1 MRRVSIKELASQFK
15 KLMTLLSFTSTSAGE
30 LDLEKGMDQISHHV
44 CEILKADTATV
55 YLIDEHSNE
64 LWAKIHKGNI
74 PEIRVPI
81 GKGIASHVAT
91 TGECFNVANAYSNPN
106 LYPEID
112 QLTGYH
118 TKSVLC
124 MPVKDDSGKIV
135 AVIQAL
141 NKYGGAFTEEDE
153 HIMKTLCIQTA
164 ISLRNTQMYTASLM
178 TQHKIQVLLDVA
190 NQLSSELETT
200 SLITTIMQKARELL
214 DADRCTLFLL
224 DREHEELWSKIA
236 DGTQEIRFPMRI
248 GIAGHVA
255 TTGEILNIPDAYN
268 DKRFNKDIDLKT
280 GYRTRTILC
289 MPLRNNQGQ
298 IIGVTQMIN
307 KHDGIFDKEDEELLN
322 AFSAQAGVAIENSI
336 LFQRTREMSNF
347 MQSILRSITNWVL
360 TLDENG
366 KLTSSNKS
374 TDNMIGIK
382 EITMKSTPY
391 YEWLGEH
398 NTKFMEDI
406 EKVYK
411 VPNPVHGMDYEL
423 KKIVDGKE
431 STVSMNYT
439 VVPLLDFKQTQRGV
453 VVVIEDITPQK
464 RMMTTLGRYMSP
476 SLAEQVVKEGGD
488 RLGGVHCVVTTLF
501 IDIRNFTTMSETMDA
516 AEVVEMLNEY
526 FHYMVSAI
534 FEENGVLDKYIGD
547 AVMAVYGVPFSAPDD
562 ALRACRT
569 ALQML
574 RNLKRFNSLRVAAGK
589 LPIKVGIG
597 INTGRV
603 LSGNIGSEKR
613 LEYTVIGDGVN
624 VASRIE
630 GVTKQY
636 GVRTLISEFTYAEVS
651 GQFVTREIDSIRVV
665 GKQKP
670 VRIYELLGASEE
682 EVDPRLLKGWRS
694 VSRFTHSAS
703 SAYLCRCPQVVP

>member
-1 MRRVSIKELASQFK
+1 
-15 KLMTLLSFTSTSAGE
+15 
-30 LDLEKGMDQISHHV
+30 
-44 CEILKADTATV
+44 
-55 YLIDEHSNE
+55 
-64 LWAKIHKGNI
+64 
-74 PEIRVPI
+74 
-81 GKGIASHVAT
+81 
-91 TGECFNVANAYSNPN
+91 
-106 LYPEID
+106 
-112 QLTGYH
+112 
-118 TKSVLC
+118 
-124 MPVKDDSGKIV
+124 
-135 AVIQAL
+135 
-141 NKYGGAFTEEDE
+141 
-153 HIMKTLCIQTA
+153 
-164 ISLRNTQMYTASLM
+164 MYTASLM

-224 DREHEELWSKIA
+224 DKESEELWSKIA

-307 KHDGIFDKEDEELLN
+307 KRDGVFDKEDEELLN

-336 LFQRTREMSNF
+336 LFQRTLEMSNF

-360 TLDENG
+360 TFDEEG
-366 KLTSSNKS
+366 KMTTSNKNVE
-374 TDNMIGIK
+374 TMLGIK
-382 EITMKSTPY
+382 ENVLRTSPY
-391 YEWLGEH
+391 HQWLGVQ
-398 NTKFMEDI
+398 NSKFAESI
-406 EKVYK
+406 AKVYRN
-411 VPNPVHGMDYEL
+411 PTPVHGMDYEFQR
-423 KKIVDGKE
+423 IMEGKDAPL
-431 STVSMNYT
+431 SMNYT
-439 VVPLLDFKQTQRGV
+439 VVPLLDFKQNQRGV

-476 SLAEQVVKEGGD
+476 ALAEQVVKEGGD
-488 RLGGVHCVVTTLF
+488 RLGGVHCVVSTLF
-501 IDIRNFTTMSETMDA
+501 IDIRNFTTMSEAMDA

-574 RNLKRFNSLRVAAGK
+574 RNLRKFNSIRMAAGK
-589 LPIKVGIG
+589 PAIKVGIG
-597 INTGRV
+597 INTGRYV
-603 LSGNIGSEKR
+603 DQTPVNSPVIECLVEILDQKSG
-613 LEYTVIGDGVN
+613 
-624 VASRIE
+624 
-630 GVTKQY
+630 
-636 GVRTLISEFTYAEVS
+636 
-651 GQFVTREIDSIRVV
+651 
-665 GKQKP
+665 
-670 VRIYELLGASEE
+670 
-682 EVDPRLLKGWRS
+682 
-694 VSRFTHSAS
+694 
-703 SAYLCRCPQVVP
+703 